1 MSMTICEFT
10 CQETVPNLHSAPAN
24 PQVRQVHNLPV
35 PGMLKKH
42 HSRSHGV
49 LEVFAVVLGAAADF
63 NPSHGEQA
71 ARPLSLSSHKNSS
84 NKAKCHR
91 VQTNCVCAE
100 KQQLDKRIDVNEL
113 YVSTQRKTPAQ

>member
-1 MSMTICEFT
+1 M
-10 CQETVPNLHSAPAN
+10 
-24 PQVRQVHNLPV
+24 
-35 PGMLKKH
+35 PGIPTKH
-42 HSRSHGV
+42 LSRSHGV

-84 NKAKCHR
+84 NKTKCHQ

-113 YVSTQRKTPAQ
+113 YVSTQQQDCCTMTAIV